1 MHALGGLVSTSISSR
16 RWLVGAGAVVASLAL
31 AACSSSTPAAS
42 SKPGT
47 AFSTR
52 TISGLGAVVVDARG
66 RTVYVLTADGR
77 MNAPCSD
84 ASGCTATWPDLP
96 LPDGVTAAKAGS
108 GVQASLLSTMK
119 LSDGETYPTYHG
131 WLMYEYT
138 GDSGSGQANGKGIQS
153 FGGTWYPLSA
163 SGTLVK

>member
-1 MHALGGLVSTSISSR
+1 
-16 RWLVGAGAVVASLAL
+16 
-31 AACSSSTPAAS
+31 
-42 SKPGT
+42 
-47 AFSTR
+47 
-52 TISGLGAVVVDARG
+52 
-66 RTVYVLTADGR
+66 
-77 MNAPCSD
+77 
-84 ASGCTATWPDLP
+84 
-96 LPDGVTAAKAGS
+96 VTAAKAGS